1 MAKKKNT
8 GDWIKRCIVM
18 IAFWMF
24 LGYFFT
30 MFINMDLEVFLE
42 STELTKEVLYTLLW
56 LIVFICLY
64 FLNVYGIFC
73 IFFPYSRFIALCLW
87 LGLIIVSMYLP
98 NDGANGIVLGDM
110 VAVLGV
116 FCTVLFPTNILV
128 TEKSKEA
135 KRKSEEVIIEA

>member
-8 GDWIKRCIVM
+8 SDWIKRCIVM

-24 LGYFFT
+24 LWYFFT
-30 MFINMDLEVFLE
+30 MFINIDVELFLE
-42 STELTKEVLYTLLW
+42 NSELTKEVLYTLLGV
-56 LIVFICLY
+56 IVAICLY

-73 IFFPYSRFIALCLW
+73 LFFPFSRLVSLCLG
-87 LGLIIVSMYLP
+87 LGVIVFSMYLP
-98 NDGANGIVLGDM
+98 NDGANGIILGDM
-110 VAVLGV
+110 VAVLWV
-116 FCTVLFPTNILV
+116 FCTILFPTNILV